1 MTIYRVTRGTSYTK
15 SAEEIFFTS
24 RDKALGYIIG
34 RYAEDGR
41 TPVGR
46 VRQADWWNASF
57 CYNAEKLFD
66 VKNLSKYNYLNMK
79 YSGDYFYIDPIK
91 VL

>member
-1 MTIYRVTRGTSYTK
+1 MTIYKVTRGNSYTK
-15 SAEEIFFTS
+15 NAEEIFFTS

-34 RYAEDGR
+34 IYAENKR
-41 TPVGR
+41 TPAGR
-46 VRQADWWNASF
+46 VRQADWWNADF
-57 CYNAEKLFD
+57 CYDVEKLFD

-79 YSGDYFYIDPIK
+79 SSDYFYIDSIK